1 MPAEEGPTDGIDAER
16 TQTNGAATAM
26 DVDENVDI
34 VSAKNRAEVKNEEEG
49 EGEEIDPRTLRRH
62 YRLHPKGVGVVC
74 IRKEGLQP
82 GMFVNHYLGEM
93 YSPWRW
99 YERCD
104 AMKKR
109 NPNQELPSFFNIT
122 LERPKDDVRGKDTVF
137 VEAMHEC
144 EFASRMS
151 HSCAGELSNH
161 GNFARG
167 EAFNRSLYQLQD
179 RIRRRVVLGLFV
191 CDGKRKN
198 FERLFVC
205 VRVLTAVARFF
216 LTRGA
221 HVYRGDER
229 EAQLLASKR
238 YALSRRARNR

>member
-1 MPAEEGPTDGIDAER
+1 METKGAAECLIRAIKEIDEAEVHTKDGKKSTKDPQQTGEQAQQLTSAASKLGRTTRSGNNEVITTTTTAADINNSGFEESVLPDEEGPTDGIDAER

-34 VSAKNRAEVKNEEEG
+34 VSAKNRAKVKNEEEG

-109 NPNQELPSFFNIT
+109 NPNQELPSLFNIT
-122 LERPKDDVRGKDTVF
+122 LGETER
-137 VEAMHEC
+137 
-144 EFASRMS
+144 
-151 HSCAGELSNH
+151 
-161 GNFARG
+161 
-167 EAFNRSLYQLQD
+167 
-179 RIRRRVVLGLFV
+179 
-191 CDGKRKN
+191 
-198 FERLFVC
+198 
-205 VRVLTAVARFF
+205 
-216 LTRGA
+216 
-221 HVYRGDER
+221 
-229 EAQLLASKR
+229 
-238 YALSRRARNR
+238 